1 MKNFFQF
8 LSETTATQQAARLG
22 LEGDG
27 HGGWY
32 KDGEFVAKTEK
43 GRLKFY
49 NKRQRMG
56 QQDPAQSDKEKNLS
70 HSSSAPPEGQQVAPQ
85 QQAPAPEQPAAQQA
99 PAQEGPPQV
108 EKTKGTLT
116 IAFGRFN
123 PPTTG
128 HEKLLDTVAANSDEG
143 DYIIVPSRSQDKKK
157 NPLDPDTKVS
167 VMRQMFPQHSERIV
181 NDPQNRTIFNVLK
194 KAHMDGYAGVR
205 IIGGGDRVQEFEKL
219 SNDYNGKLYD
229 FDSVEVLSAGD
240 RDPDGDDVSGM
251 SASKQRKAAAEGDF
265 AAFRKGVPAS
275 MNNTQAREL
284 YKNLRV
290 AMKIEEG
297 WNLWEIAPKFDWKN
311 LRENFVRKKIFRVDD
326 IVENL
331 NTGLVGKIIR
341 RGTNYLI
348 CVTED
353 NIMFKSWIR
362 DVVEYTEV
370 KMDSETREPGKPNTL
385 VGTNGFRKYVE
396 KMVPG
401 SSWGKQFINKYR
413 KK

>member
-1 MKNFFQF
+1 MKSFFQF
-8 LSETTATQQAARLG
+8 LSENTATQQAARLG
-22 LEGDG
+22 LQGDG

-32 KDGEFVAKTEK
+32 DKKGEFVAKTEK

-49 NKRQRMG
+49 NKRQRVG
-56 QQDPAQSDKEKNLS
+56 QQDPPQTDKEKNLS
-70 HSSSAPPEGQQVAPQ
+70 ATTSAPAQQEPAAQ
-85 QQAPAPEQPAAQQA
+85 QQAPAPEQPASQQA
-99 PAQEGPPQV
+99 PAQEGPPPV

-128 HEKLLDTVAANSDEG
+128 HEKLLDTVASSSDEG

-181 NDPQNRTIFNVLK
+181 NDNANRTIFDVLK
-194 KAHMDGYAGVR
+194 KAHMDGYTNVR

-219 SNDYNGKLYD
+219 SNNYNGKLYA
-229 FDSVEVLSAGD
+229 FDNVEVLSAGD

-265 AAFRKGVPAS
+265 TTFRKGVPSS
-275 MNNTQAREL
+275 MNAKQARDL
-284 YKNLRV
+284 YNSIRT
-290 AMKIEEG
+290 AMEIKEG
-297 WNLWEIAPKFDWKN
+297 WNMWEIAPKFDWKS
-311 LRENFVRKKIFRVDD
+311 LRENFVNKNIFNVGQV
-326 IVENL
+326 VENL

-341 RGTNYLI
+341 RGANHLI

-353 NIMFKSWIR
+353 NIMFKSWIK
-362 DVVEYTEV
+362 DVQEAVVNGTEKSGV
-370 KMDSETREPGKPNTL
+370 PANQRE
-385 VGTNGFRKYVE
+385 VGTDAHRKYVE
-396 KMVPG
+396 TMVPG
-401 SSWGKQFINKYR
+401 SNWGRDFINKYR